1 MFALGQKSF
10 ALLEERGVLAV
21 GGADARQFLQG
32 LVSNDIDKV
41 GPERAIYAALLNAQ
55 GKFLHDFFIAEVE
68 GTLMIDCEG
77 ARLGDLKRRLDF
89 FKLRA
94 EVTIEDASD
103 RYAVAVLLGDG
114 PHDSESLRGQE
125 GQGGSF
131 AGGIC
136 FVDPR
141 FAGIGARAILPKDG
155 AADAL
160 QAAGFTPATAEDYD
174 QARLGYGLPDGSQD
188 LRVEKSLL
196 LESGFE
202 ELNGVD
208 WDKGCYVGQELT
220 ARTRYRGL
228 VRKRLMPVTIEGPLP
243 PSGTP
248 IMLGGKEAGE
258 MRSGRGQA
266 GIALLRLEMVE
277 RAEKQDEAFTA
288 EGARLKA
295 HKPVWMEIE
304 SPTEADPLS

>member
-1 MFALGQKSF
+1 MVALGQKSF
-10 ALLEERGVLAV
+10 VLLDGRGVLAV
-21 GGADARQFLQG
+21 GGADARGFLQG

-41 GPERAIYAALLNAQ
+41 GPARAIYAALLNAQ
-55 GKFLHDFFIAEVE
+55 GKYLHDFFIAEIE
-68 GTLMIDCEG
+68 GSLVIDCEG
-77 ARLGDLKRRLDF
+77 ARCEDLKRRLGF

-94 EVTIEDASD
+94 EVTIADASD
-103 RYAVAVLLGDG
+103 RYAVAALLGDG

-125 GQGGSF
+125 GQGGPF

-155 AADAL
+155 AHDAL
-160 QAAGFTPATAEDYD
+160 RAAGFTPAAAEDYD
-174 QARLGYGLPDGSQD
+174 RARLGYGLPDASQD
-188 LRVEKSLL
+188 LSVEKSLL

-220 ARTRYRGL
+220 ARTKYRGL

-248 IMLGGKEAGE
+248 IMLGGKQAGE

-266 GIALLRLEMVE
+266 GIALLRLELVE

-288 EGARLKA
+288 DGARLKA
-295 HKPVWMEIE
+295 HKPDWMEIG
-304 SPTEADPLS
+304 SPTDPAG

>member
-1 MFALGQKSF
+1 MYDFHTHTFLSD
-10 ALLEERGVLAV
+10 GVLSPIELIRRALVRGYRAMAV
-21 GGADARQFLQG
+21 TDHVG
-32 LVSNDIDKV
+32 LGN
-41 GPERAIYAALLNAQ
+41 
-55 GKFLHDFFIAEVE
+55 VE
-68 GTLMIDCEG
+68 FVVKTLVIDCEA
-77 ARLGDLKRRLDF
+77 ARLEDLKRRLGF

-103 RYAVAVLLGDG
+103 RLAVAALLGDG
-114 PHDSESLRGQE
+114 PDDSESLHGQE
-125 GQGGSF
+125 GQGGPF

-160 QAAGFTPATAEDYD
+160 HAAGFTPATNEDYD

-188 LRVEKSLL
+188 LTVEKSLL
-196 LESGFE
+196 LESGFD

-208 WDKGCYVGQELT
+208 WDKGCYIGQELT

-248 IMLGGKEAGE
+248 IMLGPKEAGE

-266 GIALLRLEMVE
+266 GIALLRLELVE
-277 RAEKQDEAFTA
+277 KAEKQDEAFTA

-295 HKPVWMEIE
+295 HKPAWMEIE
-304 SPTEADPLS
+304 SPTETGPPS